1 MNLSTNIQNMD
12 NNTRFNRY
20 HQALQQYITREG
32 NALVPATHIE
42 KIDNEAMTL
51 GAWVGYMRQRY
62 KNGKLNQDRI
72 DSLNSITGW
81 TWGPLKPGPATKTL
95 RNDDITKLRSTGLS
109 LSQIADQ
116 YNLSRQRI
124 HQIIKR
130 AAPTSS

>member
-1 MNLSTNIQNMD
+1 MD
-12 NNTRFNRY
+12 NNTRFARY
-20 HQALQQYITREG
+20 ERALQQYITREG

-42 KIDNEAMTL
+42 LLDAEQINL

-62 KNGKLNQDRI
+62 KNEKLAQVRI
-72 DSLNSITGW
+72 DALNAITGW

-95 RNDDITKLRSTGLS
+95 RNDDITKLRQTGLS

-130 AAPTSS
+130 AAPTAS

>member
-1 MNLSTNIQNMD
+1 MD
-12 NNTRFNRY
+12 NNTRFARY
-20 HQALQQYITREG
+20 VRALQQYITREG
-32 NALVPATHIE
+32 DALVPATHIE
-42 KIDNEAMTL
+42 IVDATQINL

-62 KNGKLNQDRI
+62 KNDKLAQDRI
-72 DSLNSITGW
+72 DDLNAISGW

-124 HQIIKR
+124 HQIVKR